1 MKPEII
7 VLASDAERLEMIVDR
22 LPASAQDSKDAL
34 LGELARADIVEPDA
48 LPANVVTMNSTVRFE
63 VIDPHEALCL
73 TLVYPAE
80 LSRAPNQISVLTPI
94 GTALLGMAEG
104 SVIDWPRRDGQ
115 NVQVR
120 VLEVLSQWNG
130 QACLRHADGG
140 ALVACAAPT

>member
-73 TLVYPAE
+73 TLVYPAD